1 MTNKY
6 LQSQEYIVLT
16 TIKNL
21 VLFVLHLLINI
32 NNRNIR
38 GVHLYQDSLHLL
50 QSKKKVLLNI
60 FISCLNRTFLMHQQ
74 HPLQT
79 WTQIRPQK
87 MRGIEILEESSKADS
102 STEYLE
108 ISSCDLSNE
117 NKVINLLKQVGDKN
131 SNETST
137 NMLFEIKKLRIR
149 DPNKIISRYPNIHS
163 LRNKFEQLKDTVM
176 QYIDILV

>member
-1 MTNKY
+1 MVDKC
-6 LQSQEYIVLT
+6 LQSQEYIVLA

-21 VLFVLHLLINI
+21 VLFVLYVLIYIDNW
-32 NNRNIR
+32 NIR
-38 GVHLYQDSLHLL
+38 GVHPYQDSLRLL
-50 QSKKKVLLNI
+50 QSGKKVLLNI

-87 MRGIEILEESSKADS
+87 MRGIEILEELSKADS
-102 STEYLE
+102 STKYLD
-108 ISSCDLSNE
+108 ISSCDLSKE
-117 NKVINLLKQVGDKN
+117 NKVINLLNQASDKP

-149 DPNKIISRYPNIHS
+149 DPNKIIFGNSNINS
-163 LRNKFEQLKDTVM
+163 LPNKFEQLKDTVM
-176 QYIDILV
+176 QHIDIHV